1 MSTPAAVA
9 AILAMGACLLLVP
22 LGIPGVWLMLAV
34 LAVGVFLGE
43 VGPLLLALLV
53 GLAALAEVGEFLLV
67 ERLSARYGGSNRAF
81 WGAIAGGLV
90 GAFVGAPLPL
100 AGALVGA
107 FLGSFCG
114 ALVVALWETR
124 RVRTAARV
132 GWGAVLG
139 RVGAAALKTAVGF
152 VVLLA
157 GGAALLR

>member
-1 MSTPAAVA
+1 MSATAAAA
-9 AILAMGACLLLVP
+9 AILVMAACLLLVP

-34 LAVGVFLGE
+34 LAVGAFLGE
-43 VGPLLLALLV
+43 VGPLLLAVLA

-67 ERLSARYGGSNRAF
+67 KRLSARYGGSSRAF

-90 GAFVGAPLPL
+90 GAVIGTPLPL
-100 AGALVGA
+100 AGSVAGA
-107 FLGSFCG
+107 FLGSFGG
-114 ALVVALWETR
+114 ALAVALWETR
-124 RVRTAARV
+124 RIRAAARV

-157 GGAALLR
+157 GGAALLG